1 LAVLVRRRVVL
12 ATGGWARVAAL
23 PDLTLLEALAFVAV
37 ALFAVD
43 FAVVL
48 ARGFVPVFALFF
60 ALVFAR
66 DDAAGRAFV
75 VPDA

>member
-1 LAVLVRRRVVL
+1 
-12 ATGGWARVAAL
+12 
-23 PDLTLLEALAFVAV
+23 VAV

-48 ARGFVPVFALFF
+48 ARGFVLDFAPFF
-60 ALVFAR
+60 ALVLAC

-75 VPDA
+75 VFDA

>member
-1 LAVLVRRRVVL
+1 
-12 ATGGWARVAAL
+12 
-23 PDLTLLEALAFVAV
+23 LLEVLAFVAV